1 VDVIQSAM
9 LYALR
14 GLDCLVLA
22 SGGMAELVKQRVDER
37 NSNGCRNIQ
46 CSIEKI

>member
-9 LYALR
+9 LSALR
-14 GLDCLVLA
+14 GFNCLVLA
-22 SGGMAELVKQRVDER
+22 SGGMADLVMERINER
-37 NSNGCRNIQ
+37 NKSNNRQIQ